1 MNKQVLV
8 TSRSFG
14 SIDSAPMDILERA
27 GCAVTMMG
35 TDFDM
40 ERFAEAVVD
49 SNVLIIGAHA
59 FPPELMARC
68 KKLKLICKHGA
79 GLDNIPLDA
88 AKDLGV
94 AVCNAPGTN
103 SNAVADLTFG
113 LMLSCARCISLA
125 DRRVREGQWKSYTG
139 FDVCGKTLGL
149 LGFGAVA
156 RCVAR
161 RAAGF
166 DMQVLA
172 YDPFLT
178 QLPEGF
184 PHVRL
189 CGDVMEVISSCD
201 FLSAHLPLNEE
212 TRNFISR
219 KELQAMRPGS
229 CLINTAR
236 GGIVDE
242 EALYEALVSGRLAG
256 AAMDVAAQ
264 EPMEP
269 DHPLLSL
276 DNVVVTP
283 HIGMYSKEA
292 INAVSIICAEN
303 AAAVLSGGALKF
315 QIV

>member
-1 MNKQVLV
+1 MSKQVLV

-40 ERFAEAVVD
+40 ERFTEAVVD
-49 SNVLIIGAHA
+49 SDVLIIGAHA

-113 LMLSCARCISLA
+113 LMLSCARHISLA

-149 LGFGAVA
+149 LGFGAVT

-178 QLPEGF
+178 
-184 PHVRL
+184 
-189 CGDVMEVISSCD
+189 
-201 FLSAHLPLNEE
+201 
-212 TRNFISR
+212 
-219 KELQAMRPGS
+219 
-229 CLINTAR
+229 
-236 GGIVDE
+236 
-242 EALYEALVSGRLAG
+242 
-256 AAMDVAAQ
+256 
-264 EPMEP
+264 
-269 DHPLLSL
+269 
-276 DNVVVTP
+276 
-283 HIGMYSKEA
+283 
-292 INAVSIICAEN
+292 
-303 AAAVLSGGALKF
+303 
-315 QIV
+315 